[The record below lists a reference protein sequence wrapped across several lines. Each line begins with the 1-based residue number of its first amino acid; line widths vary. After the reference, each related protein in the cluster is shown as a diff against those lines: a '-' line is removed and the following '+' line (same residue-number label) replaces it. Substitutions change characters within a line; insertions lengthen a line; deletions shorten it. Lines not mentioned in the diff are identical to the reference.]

1 MRSHRVPRE
10 RARSSTLSGQC
21 PARMRPT
28 RNLASRTRC
37 TCVYAHAHSIL
48 ICVPCAYYY
57 VHIMC
62 ILLCACAMC
71 PPPTI
76 MAWKEKK
83 ERKKA
88 TSSCAVFCGGGGFWL
103 LSECAHPLNVVA
115 VRHQKRNLVL
125 AGARLHAWS
134 SRRSGD
140 SWRWESR
147 GTNAVRR
154 GMRCHICH
162 RRHVVRVIGCVHVE
176 P

>member
-1 MRSHRVPRE
+1 
-10 RARSSTLSGQC
+10 
-21 PARMRPT
+21 
-28 RNLASRTRC
+28 
-37 TCVYAHAHSIL
+37 
-48 ICVPCAYYY
+48 
-57 VHIMC
+57 
-62 ILLCACAMC
+62 
-71 PPPTI
+71 
-76 MAWKEKK
+76 
-83 ERKKA
+83 
-88 TSSCAVFCGGGGFWL
+88 L

-147 GTNAVRR
+147 GTDAVRR
-154 GMRCHICH
+154 RMRCHICH